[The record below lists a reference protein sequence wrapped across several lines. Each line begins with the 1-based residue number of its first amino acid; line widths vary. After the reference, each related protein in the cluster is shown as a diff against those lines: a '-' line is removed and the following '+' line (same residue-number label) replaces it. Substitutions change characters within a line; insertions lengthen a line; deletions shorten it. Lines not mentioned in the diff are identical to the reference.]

1 MDHQIQPPGDVP
13 GQPPEDLLG
22 RLRQLLPELRAKYH
36 VAELAVFGSRSRAD
50 ATPRSDLD
58 LLVTFDPEA
67 SLFDLV
73 GMEIDLAERLGV
85 EVDVVTPASIKPR
98 IKDRIL
104 ESAVPV

>member
-1 MDHQIQPPGDVP
+1 MEHQVHPPGDAH
-13 GQPPEDLLG
+13 GQPTEDLLG

-36 VAELAVFGSRSRAD
+36 VAELAVFGSRARAD

-58 LLVTFDPEA
+58 LLVKFDPEA
-67 SLFDLV
+67 SLLDLV
-73 GMEIDLAERLGV
+73 GMEIDLTERLGV